1 MLKLVLVIGVALYTL
16 WVYHAGYDAG
26 QAEKV
31 RQQNATIQTITTE
44 HLAALEQVSD
54 LTASNAA
61 LTERL
66 RIAEQ
71 TARRAP
77 NCPKCPAISSDAAKA
92 LTPIARDCDNVAQY
106 ARTCYQWIISQYG
119 AR

>member
-1 MLKLVLVIGVALYTL
+1 MLKLVLVLGAALYTL
-16 WVYHAGYDAG
+16 WVYHVGYDAG

-31 RQQNATIQTITTE
+31 KQHNASIQTITTE

-61 LTERL
+61 LAERL
-66 RIAEQ
+66 RVAEQ

-77 NCPKCPAISSDAAKA
+77 NCPKCPAISSEAAKA
-92 LTPIARDCDNVAQY
+92 LTPIARDCDATAQY
-106 ARTCYQWIISQYG
+106 ARTCYQWIKSQYG
-119 AR
+119 KH